1 MKRLSALEVRKKFG
15 SVLDLVAQQRVP
27 VTITRG
33 GKPLV
38 VMISADEYQAMKGGR
53 QAQLGLA
60 IERVSEWRARHARR
74 LRGVNVV
81 RLVRESRNER

>member
-1 MKRLSALEVRKKFG
+1 MRRLSALEVRKKFG
-15 SVLDLVAQQRVP
+15 SVLDLVAQKRVP

-33 GKPLV
+33 DKPLV
-38 VMISADEYQAMKGGR
+38 VMIPADEYQAMKGGR

-74 LRGVNVV
+74 LRGVNVA
-81 RLVRESRNER
+81 RLVRQSRNER

>member
-15 SVLDLVAQQRVP
+15 SVLDLVAQQRIP

-33 GKPLV
+33 EKALV
-38 VMISADEYQAMKGGR
+38 VMIPADEYEAMTRGR
-53 QAQLGLA
+53 GARLGLA
-60 IERVSEWRARHARR
+60 IERVAEWRARHARR

-81 RLVRESRNER
+81 RLLRESRDER

>member
-15 SVLDLVAQQRVP
+15 SVLDLVAQKRVP

-53 QAQLGLA
+53 QARLGLA
-60 IERVSEWRARHARR
+60 IERVAEWRARHARR
-74 LRGVNVV
+74 LRGVNAV
-81 RLVRESRNER
+81 RLVRESRDGR